1 MARILQNLFFAM
13 LNSPITKEGESEL
26 SERHFRSGRGDYDN
40 NKLMRYESMFKNPQL
55 FIDLAN
61 KTVPFLN
68 GGLFDCLDDK
78 DNGNYVDG
86 FSDREV
92 VKRALIVPDYLF
104 FGEEVGKNIDLS
116 EWYGDKKKK
125 KVSARGIIDILKRYN
140 FTVEENTPFDQ
151 EVSLDPE
158 LLGKVF
164 ENLLAS
170 YNPETQTTAR
180 KQTGSFYTPRERFG
194 FKNTPN
200 RHICHYASVSL

>member
-1 MARILQNLFFAM
+1 
-13 LNSPITKEGESEL
+13 
-26 SERHFRSGRGDYDN
+26 
-40 NKLMRYESMFKNPQL
+40 MRYEYYFKNPQL
-55 FIDLAN
+55 FVDLAN

-68 GGLFDCLDDK
+68 GGLFDCLDEKDK
-78 DNGNYVDG
+78 DLYYDG
-86 FSDREV
+86 FSDREA
-92 VKRALIVPDYLF
+92 VKKALIVPDYLF

-140 FTVEENTPFDQ
+140 FTVEENTPFDK

-180 KQTGSFYTPRERFG
+180 KQTGSFYTPRE
-194 FKNTPN
+194 
-200 RHICHYASVSL
+200 IVQYMVDESLVAHLKRTVGDDLETQYRQLMQYTDEVVNFTEE